1 VETTRPLTTTELSVL
16 GLLAFGEASGYE
28 LARGAERSIGYM
40 WAPSRSHIYKV
51 LPRLVELGCATCREV
66 TQQGRPDKAVYRITR
81 HGRAVL
87 RAWVDDVDPD
97 PDGGNAV
104 FLMKIFFGFVA
115 GPDSALRQLD
125 AYRAVVER
133 HLSEFEAMER
143 ALPPEEPVHSRI
155 ALLHGIARARAALDW
170 ADAARVLLERERE
183 RERELAGAAARAA
196 R

>member
-1 VETTRPLTTTELSVL
+1 METTRALTTTEYSVL

-51 LPRLVELGCATCREV
+51 LPRLVEHGCATSREV
-66 TQQGRPDKAVYRITR
+66 AQQRRPDKAVYRITR

-87 RAWVDDVDPD
+87 RAWIDDLDPD
-97 PDGGNAV
+97 PSGGAGV

-115 GPDSALRQLD
+115 KPESVLRQLD
-125 AYRAVVER
+125 AYRALVER
-133 HLSEFEAMER
+133 RLSEFEAIER
-143 ALPPEEPVHSRI
+143 ALPPEEPVHSRV
-155 ALLHGIARARAALDW
+155 ALLHGLARARATIEW
-170 ADAARVLLERERE
+170 TEAARLLLEQER
-183 RERELAGAAARAA
+183 AGAAARTA